1 MPDSRVLPGSH
12 NELLGRVKPSSN
24 AVAAQNTLLRRMVLN
39 EGLAGLGIKGF
50 PAEGGLF
57 ASLLKATG
65 LYRKTVDSWR
75 FVAPEPG
82 TGDPK
87 NLAPAWQAAT
97 DLLEASAHRA
107 IPLAGNLRCMAPGAT
122 GHQGRP
128 VAGAGGGVCPVTTQD
143 NSPSIVRE
151 YSRPAYPIWISTIW
165 PRTPPTFSCD
175 GWI

>member
-1 MPDSRVLPGSH
+1 M
-12 NELLGRVKPSSN
+12 KPSSN

-65 LYRKTVDSWR
+65 LYHETVDGWR
-75 FVAPEPG
+75 FVAPDPG

-97 DLLEASAHRA
+97 DLLEANAHRA
-107 IPLAGNLRCMAPGAT
+107 IPLAEIYDVWRRVPLGIKDGLLPVLAVAFVLSQRGTLAFYR
-122 GHQGRP
+122 QG
-128 VAGAGGGVCPVTTQD
+128 
-143 NSPSIVRE
+143 

-165 PRTPPTFSCD
+165 QGSPPTFSCD